1 MPHPVKSVG
10 HIDFDNHSLVSS
22 FPAGV
27 YGFLDQNDVV
37 NHFPF
42 FNKTAL
48 VWGDELMKER
58 LNSVGYDFSDEFVGD
73 IA

>member
-1 MPHPVKSVG
+1 MSHPVKSVG
-10 HIDFDNHSLVSS
+10 HVNFDNHSLVSS

-37 NHFPF
+37 NHLSL
-42 FNKTAL
+42 FNKTTL
-48 VWGDELMKER
+48 VWGDKLMKER